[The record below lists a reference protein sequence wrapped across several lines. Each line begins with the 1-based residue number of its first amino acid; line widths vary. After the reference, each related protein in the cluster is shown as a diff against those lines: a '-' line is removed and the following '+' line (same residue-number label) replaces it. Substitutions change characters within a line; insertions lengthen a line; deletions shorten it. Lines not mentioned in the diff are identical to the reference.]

1 MSTALDRISEDNSVV
16 RVILPLVDEVIHS
29 DFVH

>member
-1 MSTALDRISEDNSVV
+1 MSTALDRISEDSSVV
-16 RVILPLVDEVIHS
+16 RVILSLVDEVIHS